1 MIKIKNNFIVDSDEN
16 QFILKEIGTVQDK
29 NSKNYGE
36 ETYTVLGYFGTLE
49 QALWGLEKILSR
61 RAIKLKTY
69 TLKQAIEEI
78 RAIHEDIFKCV
89 KGE

>member
-1 MIKIKNNFIVDSDEN
+1 MIKINKNFIVDSDEN
-16 QFILKEIGTVQDK
+16 QFILKEVGTIQDK
-29 NSKNYGE
+29 NSKNFGE
-36 ETYTVLGYFGTLE
+36 ETHTVLGYFGTLE
-49 QALWGLEKILSR
+49 QALYGLEKILSR

-69 TLKQAIEEI
+69 TLKKAIEEI

>member
-1 MIKIKNNFIVDSDEN
+1 MIKINKNFIIDSDEN
-16 QFILKEIGTVQDK
+16 QFIVKEVGTIQDK

-36 ETYTVLGYFGTLE
+36 ETYNVIGYYGTLE
-49 QALWGLEKILSR
+49 QALHGLEKVLSR
-61 RAIKLKTY
+61 RAIKVKTY
-69 TLKQAIEEI
+69 TLKKAIEEI